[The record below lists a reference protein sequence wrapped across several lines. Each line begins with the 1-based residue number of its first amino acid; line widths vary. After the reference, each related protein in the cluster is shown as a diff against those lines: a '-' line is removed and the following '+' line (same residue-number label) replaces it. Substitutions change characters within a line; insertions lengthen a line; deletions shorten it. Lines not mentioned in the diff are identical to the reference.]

1 MRDHFTRDQVE
12 ELRVLLAGNAAKD
25 TDFPEAKTI
34 TDSDAVAIVQD
45 GKNKQLNVKKLIDE
59 IAPCVT
65 IKIGNGL
72 KKETDG
78 SISVKADLSTIG
90 AVKLVVSESGV
101 KAEAQT
107 ASNTQAGVIRI
118 GKRLSIDSDG
128 VLSADEQITEEEKKK
143 LSAVKV
149 IEPDEQ
155 TIKSEV
161 QTSGAVKIYVDT
173 IKQSQVEGLEEAL
186 AKKGGSLKISDIEVP
201 HDDDGTMHFDLGK
214 SLVYDKDNNTLDI
227 IWNE

>member
-45 GKNKQLNVKKLIDE
+45 GKNKKISAVKLIDE
-59 IAPCVT
+59 ISKIVP
-65 IKIGNGL
+65 IKVGNGL
-72 KKETDG
+72 QKSLDNV
-78 SISVKADLSTIG
+78 ISVKSASLSTD
-90 AVKLVVSESGV
+90 AVKVVIGDSGV
-101 KAEAQT
+101 KAIAQT
-107 ASNTQAGVIRI
+107 ASSTQAGVVKI

-161 QTSGAVKIYVDT
+161 QTSGAIKIYVDT

-186 AKKGGSLKISDIEVP
+186 AKKGGKLKISDIEVP
-201 HDDDGTMHFDLGK
+201 HDDDGTMHFDLGR
-214 SLVYDKDNNTLDI
+214 SLMYDKDSNRLDI
-227 IWNE
+227 IWN

>member
-1 MRDHFTRDQVE
+1 MREHFTREQVE

-25 TDFPEAKTI
+25 TDFPEAKAI
-34 TDSDAVAIVQD
+34 TSSDAVAIVQD

-72 KKETDG
+72 QKAEDSTV
-78 SISVKADLSTIG
+78 SVKADSSG
-90 AVKLVVSESGV
+90 FSAVKLVVSENGI

-107 ASNTQAGVIRI
+107 ASNTQAGVIKI
-118 GKRLSIDSDG
+118 GKRLSIDENG

-149 IEPDEQ
+149 IEADEQ
-155 TIKSEV
+155 TIKSESL
-161 QTSGAVKIYVDT
+161 TSGAVKLFVGT
-173 IKQSQVEGLEEAL
+173 IQQSQVEGLEEAL
-186 AKKGGSLKISDIEVP
+186 AKKGGALKINDIEVP
-201 HDDDGTMHFDLGK
+201 HNDDGTMHFELGK
-214 SLVYDKDNNTLDI
+214 SLSYDKDSNTLEV